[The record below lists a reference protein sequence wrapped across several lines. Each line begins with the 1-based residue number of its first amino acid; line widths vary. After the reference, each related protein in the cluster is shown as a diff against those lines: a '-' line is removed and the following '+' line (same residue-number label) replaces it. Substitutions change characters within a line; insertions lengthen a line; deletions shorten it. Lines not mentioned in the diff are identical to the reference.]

1 MNDQDTRRRS
11 YRRFSVDAPSLPVV
25 LVGMMGVGKS
35 SIGRRLASRIGLPF
49 IDSDAEIEAAAGRS
63 IVEIFEEF
71 GEAAFRDG
79 ERRVLAR
86 LIDGRPAVIAT
97 GGGAFIDDETRALIK
112 ARALSVWLDADLAI
126 LLERTARRDT
136 RPLLLEGDPGETLRR
151 LKSER
156 EAIYRQADI
165 HVRSGDGPHDAVVAQ
180 ILEALEGRVVEIEE
194 TSP

>member
-1 MNDQDTRRRS
+1 
-11 YRRFSVDAPSLPVV
+11 
-25 LVGMMGVGKS
+25 MGVGKS

-86 LIDGRPAVIAT
+86 LIDGKPAVIAT

-136 RPLLLEGDPGETLRR
+136 RPLLLEGDPEETLRR

-156 EAIYRQADI
+156 EAIYSQADI